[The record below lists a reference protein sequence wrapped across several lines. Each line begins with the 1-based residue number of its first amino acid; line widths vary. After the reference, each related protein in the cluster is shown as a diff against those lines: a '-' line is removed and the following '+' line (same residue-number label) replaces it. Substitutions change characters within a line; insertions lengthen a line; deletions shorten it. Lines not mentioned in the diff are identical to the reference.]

1 MNKYKRAN
9 TMKRIIC
16 LILAGGMILTAF
28 MRMLTFIM

>member
-28 MRMLTFIM
+28 ISMLTFLK